1 FTQATTTCCVV
12 APPHATF
19 RCTSFNHSFAPFDS
33 ILRRT
38 STRNTVAICDKEELS
53 MSVKRAL
60 ATLTLAVV
68 VAFGG
73 LSLTRHMIAVAGEAD
88 AERLNRSI
96 LEYVAGKN
104 PQAPISA
111 FRRFPETL
119 LREAQLS
126 NLDHC
131 LVLAQAE
138 VESEFKH
145 DAVGAAGEIG
155 LFQIKPST
163 AAILEPVAG
172 PFKRPSATY
181 AQKGGKELGDLADPV
196 VSTHFAMTYLRDI
209 MTRRQNIREA
219 LTEYNGGPA
228 GRHPHYYRMV
238 MGAYVEVLERQ
249 ELRCRFREMPK

>member
-1 FTQATTTCCVV
+1 
-12 APPHATF
+12 
-19 RCTSFNHSFAPFDS
+19 
-33 ILRRT
+33 
-38 STRNTVAICDKEELS
+38 
-53 MSVKRAL
+53 MSVKKVIAI
-60 ATLTLAVV
+60 LTLAVAV
-68 VAFGG
+68 SFGG

-88 AERLNRSI
+88 TERLNRSI
-96 LEYVAGKN
+96 LEYVAQKN

-163 AAILEPVAG
+163 AAILEPAAG
-172 PFKRPSATY
+172 PFKRPAPTY
-181 AQKGGKELGDLADPV
+181 TQKGASKELGDLADPV

-219 LTEYNGGPA
+219 LTEYNGGPN
-228 GRHPHYYRMV
+228 GRHPQYYRRV
-238 MGAYVEVLERQ
+238 MGAYVEVRERQ
-249 ELRCRFREMPK
+249 ELRCRFREMPKELKLITLLGAN

>member
-1 FTQATTTCCVV
+1 
-12 APPHATF
+12 
-19 RCTSFNHSFAPFDS
+19 
-33 ILRRT
+33 
-38 STRNTVAICDKEELS
+38 
-53 MSVKRAL
+53 MSVKRAIAIL
-60 ATLTLAVV
+60 SLAVV
-68 VAFGG
+68 VSFGG

-96 LEYVAGKN
+96 LEYVAQKN

-111 FRRFPETL
+111 FRRFPETV
-119 LREAQLS
+119 LREAQLT
-126 NLDHC
+126 NIDHC
-131 LVLAQAE
+131 LALAQAE

-155 LFQIKPST
+155 LYQIKPST

-172 PFKRPSATY
+172 PFKRPGATY
-181 AQKGGKELGDLADPV
+181 GKGGKDLGDLADPI

-209 MTRRQNIREA
+209 MTRKPTIREA

-249 ELRCRFREMPK
+249 ELRCRFREMPKEMKLITLLGTN

>member
-1 FTQATTTCCVV
+1 
-12 APPHATF
+12 
-19 RCTSFNHSFAPFDS
+19 
-33 ILRRT
+33 
-38 STRNTVAICDKEELS
+38 
-53 MSVKRAL
+53 MSVKKAL
-60 ATLTLAVV
+60 AILTLAVV

-96 LEYVAGKN
+96 LEYIAQKN

-119 LREAQLS
+119 LKEAQLT
-126 NLDHC
+126 NIDHC
-131 LVLAQAE
+131 LALAQAE

-155 LFQIKPST
+155 LYQIKPST
-163 AAILEPVAG
+163 AVILEKVAG
-172 PFKRPSATY
+172 PFKRPGATY
-181 AQKGGKELGDLADPV
+181 SKGGKDLGDLADPI

-209 MTRRQNIREA
+209 MTRRPSIREA
-219 LTEYNGGPA
+219 LTEYNGGPL

-249 ELRCRFREMPK
+249 ELRCRFREMPKQVQLITLLGTN

>member
-1 FTQATTTCCVV
+1 
-12 APPHATF
+12 
-19 RCTSFNHSFAPFDS
+19 
-33 ILRRT
+33 
-38 STRNTVAICDKEELS
+38 
-53 MSVKRAL
+53 MSVKRAI
-60 ATLTLAVV
+60 AILTLAVAV
-68 VAFGG
+68 SFGG

-96 LEYVAGKN
+96 LEYVAQKN

-119 LREAQLS
+119 LREAQLT
-126 NLDHC
+126 NIDHC
-131 LVLAQAE
+131 LALAQAE

-155 LFQIKPST
+155 IYQIKPST

-181 AQKGGKELGDLADPV
+181 GKGGKELGDLADPV

-209 MTRRQNIREA
+209 MTRKPTIREA

-249 ELRCRFREMPK
+249 ELRCRFREAPKQLQLITLLGTN

>member
-1 FTQATTTCCVV
+1 
-12 APPHATF
+12 
-19 RCTSFNHSFAPFDS
+19 
-33 ILRRT
+33 
-38 STRNTVAICDKEELS
+38 
-53 MSVKRAL
+53 MSVSRGIAI
-60 ATLTLAVV
+60 LTLAIA

-73 LSLTRHMIAVAGEAD
+73 LILTRHVIAIAGEAD

-96 LEYVAGKN
+96 LEYVAQKN

-111 FRRFPETL
+111 FRRWPETL
-119 LREAQLS
+119 LREAQRS

-138 VESEFKH
+138 VESEFKQ

-155 LFQIKPST
+155 LFQMKPST
-163 AAILEPVAG
+163 AVIIEPLAG
-172 PFKRPSATY
+172 PFKKPGANYTKNSR
-181 AQKGGKELGDLADPV
+181 ELGDLADPT
-196 VSTHFAMTYLRDI
+196 VSTRFAMAYLRDI
-209 MTRRQNIREA
+209 MARKPNIRDA

-249 ELRCRFREMPK
+249 ELRCRFREVPRQLKLISLLGAN